1 MARIGSIQA
10 TWVAI
15 TKAVMVATTPTERSM
30 PPVSMVSVWA
40 AARMASGMA
49 NLMVLLIQRSLTMPG
64 WRSSMMMTSP
74 HEQDDERDDGP
85 VAQQPADAHR
95 AESRP
100 DRLGGRLDVLLMSVG
115 SGAPQTA
122 RRGRRRP

>member
-1 MARIGSIQA
+1 MQA

-49 NLMVLLIQRSLTMPG
+49 NLTVLLIQRSLTMPG
-64 WRSSMMMTSP
+64 LQDLEDDDERD
-74 HEQDDERDDGP
+74 EQDDERDDGP
-85 VAQQPADAHR
+85 VAQQLAQADRGQPAGR
-95 AESRP
+95 RG
-100 DRLGGRLDVLLMSVG
+100 RGRLDVLLMSVG
-115 SGAPQTA
+115 SAGPRPR